1 MGKMELG
8 EKFRTLLLLPARR
21 LLRRDEGSTAV
32 EFALTG
38 IPLVLLS
45 LGIIEFSR
53 YAYTQSALNYAS
65 EEATRYAVVRGG
77 TVTEAELLNVVED
90 SMLFLDTGL
99 SAVCIT
105 APTGTETAEITVEI
119 TYDYQ
124 PIFSLVGHNIT
135 LVGESDGFIA
145 FSPLNPSSNISPDC
159 TT

>member
-1 MGKMELG
+1 MQIANR
-8 EKFRTLLLLPARR
+8 FRPLFLRAKR
-21 LLRRDEGSTAV
+21 LLRREEGSTAV
-32 EFALTG
+32 EFAFVG

-45 LGIIEFSR
+45 MGIIEFAR

-77 TVTEAELLNVVED
+77 TVTESELLTVVQD
-90 SMLFLDTGL
+90 AMLFLDTGL

-105 APTGTETAEITVEI
+105 APAGTETAEITVEI

-124 PIFSLVGHNIT
+124 PIFSLVGHNVT

-145 FSPLNPSSNISPDC
+145 FSPLNPSSNISSDC